1 MKKNTVK
8 SATLAA
14 AVGAALGAG
23 LVLSSCDLDG
33 LLLHDGDLRL
43 NEKVVMGLRTALEA
57 GIDSSSGVASKVNGY
72 LANKAIQILLP
83 EEAEQ
88 ALATAEK
95 VGEYVKPFKAELS
108 AMQSL
113 VELALLGGADKNAFA
128 SNLNA
133 SSALLTQ
140 VTQLEGVG
148 DSVIKYMN
156 RAAEMAAPRS
166 VPIFKGAITEMT
178 IDDGL
183 SLLNSSDSTAATL
196 YLNGKT
202 FAGLTTA
209 YTPLV
214 DSTLA
219 LVPLTK
225 YWGDFRNGYN
235 LVLENY
241 QKLLT
246 FQANWNGNT
255 VVSSLP
261 DLQVDALKPV
271 ANQPINRVSLGQWT
285 TEHALGGLFHLVG
298 EEEKD
303 IRRDPYGYAKGLA
316 AGASEILK
324 EVFGDIMEMEK

>member
-1 MKKNTVK
+1 MKKKSLK

-14 AVGAALGAG
+14 ALGAG
-23 LVLSSCDLDG
+23 LILSSCDLDG
-33 LLLHDGDLRL
+33 VLLHDGDLRL

-57 GIDSSSGVASKVNGY
+57 GIDSGSGVASKVNGY

-83 EEAEQ
+83 EEAQQ
-88 ALATAEK
+88 ALAAAEQ

-113 VELALLGGADKNAFA
+113 VDITLGADKNAFS
-128 SNLNA
+128 SNLSA
-133 SSALLTQ
+133 SSSLLTQ

-148 DSVIKYMN
+148 DSLIKYMN

-202 FAGLTTA
+202 FGGLSTA
-209 YTPLV
+209 YSPLV

-219 LVPLTK
+219 LVPLTR
-225 YWGDFRNGYN
+225 YWADFRNGYN
-235 LVLENY
+235 SVLANY
-241 QKLLT
+241 QKLLA
-246 FQANWNGNT
+246 FQTNWNSNT
-255 VVSSLP
+255 TVKALP
-261 DLQVDALKPV
+261 GLQVDKLKPV
-271 ANQPINRVSLGQWT
+271 ANQPIKTESLGQWT
-285 TEHALGGLFHLVG
+285 TEKALVGLFFLVG

-303 IRRDPYGYAKGLA
+303 IRRDPFGYAKGLA
-316 AGASEILK
+316 ADASAILK
-324 EVFGDIMEMEK
+324 EVFGDIMEMGK

>member
-1 MKKNTVK
+1 MKKKTGK
-8 SATLAA
+8 SASLAA
-14 AVGAALGAG
+14 VLGSALI
-23 LVLSSCDLDG
+23 LSSCDLDG
-33 LLLHDGDLRL
+33 LLLHDGDLKL
-43 NEKVVMGLRTALEA
+43 DEKVVMGLRTALEV
-57 GIDSSSGVASKVNGY
+57 GIDSSSGIASKVNGY

-83 EEAEQ
+83 ADAEQ

-95 VGEYVKPFKAELS
+95 VAEYIKPFQAELS

-113 VELALLGGADKNAFA
+113 VDITGGTDRNAFT
-128 SNLNA
+128 SNLSA
-133 SSALLTQ
+133 SGTLLTQ
-140 VTQLEGVG
+140 VAQLEGVS

-202 FAGLTTA
+202 FVGLSTA

-219 LVPLTK
+219 LVPLTQ
-225 YWGDFRNGYN
+225 YWGDFRDGYN
-235 LVLENY
+235 TVLANY
-241 QKLLT
+241 QKLLA
-246 FQANWNGNT
+246 FQTNWNNNAT
-255 VVSSLP
+255 VKAFS
-261 DLQVDALKPV
+261 DLQVNTLKPV
-271 ANQPINRVSLGQWT
+271 SNQPITRASLGQWT
-285 TEHALGGLFHLVG
+285 TEKALVGLFFLVG

-303 IRRDPYGYAKGLA
+303 IRRDPFGYVQGLA
-316 AGASEILK
+316 ADASDILK
-324 EVFGDIMEMEK
+324 EVFGEIMEMEK

>member
-1 MKKNTVK
+1 MKKKTVK

-14 AVGAALGAG
+14 ALGAG
-23 LVLSSCDLDG
+23 LILSSCDLDG

-57 GIDSSSGVASKVNGY
+57 GIDSSSVVASKVNGY
-72 LANKAIQILLP
+72 FANKAIQILLP

-113 VELALLGGADKNAFA
+113 VDITLGSTDKNAFS

-166 VPIFKGAITEMT
+166 VPIFKSVITEMT

-183 SLLNSSDSTAATL
+183 SLLNSPDSTAATL

-202 FAGLTTA
+202 FGGLTTA

-235 LVLENY
+235 LVLSNY

-246 FQANWNGNT
+246 FQANWNGNS

-303 IRRDPYGYAKGLA
+303 IRRDPFGYAKGLA
-316 AGASEILK
+316 ADASEILK
-324 EVFGDIMEMEK
+324 EVFGEIMEMEK

>member
-1 MKKNTVK
+1 MKKKTVR
-8 SATLAA
+8 TAA
-14 AVGAALGAG
+14 LGAALGTALGAG
-23 LVLSSCDLDG
+23 LILTSCDLDG

-43 NEKVVMGLRTALEA
+43 NEKVVMGLKTALEV

-72 LANKAIQILLP
+72 LANKAIRILLP

-88 ALATAEK
+88 ALAAAEQ
-95 VGEYVKPFKAELS
+95 VGEYIKPFKAELS

-113 VELALLGGADKNAFA
+113 VDITLGTDKNAFA

-133 SSALLTQ
+133 SNALLTQ

-166 VPIFKGAITEMT
+166 IPIFKGAITEMT

-202 FAGLTTA
+202 FGGLSTA
-209 YTPLV
+209 YSPLV

-225 YWGDFRNGYN
+225 YWGDFRTGYN
-235 LVLENY
+235 TVLANY
-241 QKLLT
+241 QKLLA
-246 FQANWNGNT
+246 FQSSWNNNAT
-255 VVSSLP
+255 VKAVPS
-261 DLQVDALKPV
+261 LQVDKLKPL
-271 ANQPINRVSLGQWT
+271 ANQPITTESLGQWT
-285 TEHALGGLFHLVG
+285 TEKALVGLFFLVG

-303 IRRDPYGYAKGLA
+303 IRRDPFGYAKGLA
-316 AGASEILK
+316 ADASELLK

>member
-1 MKKNTVK
+1 MKKKTGK
-8 SATLAA
+8 SASLA
-14 AVGAALGAG
+14 VVLGSALI
-23 LVLSSCDLDG
+23 LSSCDLDG
-33 LLLHDGDLRL
+33 MLLHDGDLKL
-43 NEKVVMGLRTALEA
+43 DEKVVMGLKTALEV
-57 GIDSSSGVASKVNGY
+57 GIDSSSALASKVNGY

-88 ALATAEK
+88 ALATAEQ

-113 VELALLGGADKNAFA
+113 VDITLGTTDKNAFT
-128 SNLNA
+128 SNLSA
-133 SSALLTQ
+133 SSSLLTQ

-166 VPIFKGAITEMT
+166 VPIFKGAITGMT

-202 FAGLTTA
+202 FNGLSTA

-225 YWGDFRNGYN
+225 YWGDFRSAYN
-235 LVLENY
+235 SVLANY
-241 QKLLT
+241 QKLLA
-246 FQANWNGNT
+246 FQTNWNNNT
-255 VVSSLP
+255 AVKALP
-261 DLQVDALKPV
+261 GLQVDKLRPV
-271 ANQPINRVSLGQWT
+271 ANKPIETESLGRWT
-285 TEHALGGLFHLVG
+285 TEKALGGLFHLVG

-303 IRRDPYGYAKGLA
+303 IRRDPFGYARGLA
-316 AGASEILK
+316 ADASDILK
-324 EVFGDIMEMEK
+324 EVFGEIMKMEK